1 MATWENNQIER
12 YSISFA
18 FSLVFNLILFLAST
32 LVFNL
37 GSDIKSDLSVKPER
51 KLFTV
56 ESFKKLPSK
65 KLRTVGV
72 KSGRK
77 NTFSTPTKT
86 AKGNGAT
93 KTRKGTQ
100 ATSSVRS
107 KKSPKS
113 IDMSQLGANPNVG
126 TNTKPLKNIQRQLRT
141 VPDKSKL
148 LFTAKPPVKQR
159 LRKQQKQLQGDILKK
174 LSANSNAAQ
183 AIAGKG
189 FNLQFDPPE
198 GIPEDELN
206 SVEKIFYSFQK
217 RTYETYLNS
226 FIKTYY
232 NILRSKPIL
241 KKHLNNDRHRLNG
254 RVTFDRDGNITS
266 VKILQSTQSDE
277 VHDLFLKTLDLM
289 RKVPNPP
296 KDLLQKDGTFT
307 IYYSLYIN

>member
-1 MATWENNQIER
+1 MSTWENNQIER
-12 YSISFA
+12 YSISIA
-18 FSLVFNLILFLAST
+18 LSLVFNLILFISSG

-37 GSDIKSDLSVKPER
+37 GSDIENSLNIKPER

-56 ESFKKLPSK
+56 ESFRKLPSK

-72 KSGRK
+72 KNGRK
-77 NTFSTPTKT
+77 DTFSSPTKIEKGSG
-86 AKGNGAT
+86 AKRTVKAT
-93 KTRKGTQ
+93 KPSQIKR
-100 ATSSVRS
+100 
-107 KKSPKS
+107 PKNFPKN
-113 IDMSQLGANPNVG
+113 INMSQLGATTKTG
-126 TNTKPLKNIQRQLRT
+126 TKFLPKETTKSLATESN
-141 VPDKSKL
+141 KSFL
-148 LFTAKPPVKQR
+148 YSSRPPVKQR
-159 LRKQQKQLQGDILKK
+159 LRKQQKQLQGDVLKK
-174 LSANSNAAQ
+174 LSYNSSAAT

-232 NILRSKPIL
+232 DILRSRPIL

-254 RVTFDRDGNITS
+254 RVTFDRNGDITA
-266 VKILQSTQSDE
+266 VKILQSTRSDE
-277 VHDLFLKTLDLM
+277 VHALFEKTLDQM